1 MARFEISS
9 PLRGAEELQVTPAA
23 FGIMRSDLIR
33 IGQGVEEVHAE
44 LGRLRG
50 DCAASVSTSNETMEQ
65 LKDVIQWKAAQQD
78 LSIHEVAKHAKDAFE
93 EHRAT
98 MSNITTGAQAEFDTQ
113 RTKIELAAHQVGQT
127 AEKLQELYQQT
138 ALAV

>member
-1 MARFEISS
+1 
-9 PLRGAEELQVTPAA
+9 
-23 FGIMRSDLIR
+23 MRSDLIR

-50 DCAASVSTSNETMEQ
+50 DCAASVNTSIETLEK
-65 LKDVIQWKAAQQD
+65 LKDVVQWKAAQQD
-78 LSIHEVAKHAKDAFE
+78 LNLREVTKHTKDAFE

-98 MSNITTGAQAEFDTQ
+98 MANITTGAQAEFETQ
-113 RTKIELAAHQVGQT
+113 RTKIELAAQQVGQT

-138 ALAV
+138 TLAVQTLERRVQAV

>member
-9 PLRGAEELQVTPAA
+9 PLRGTEELQVTPAA

-50 DCAASVSTSNETMEQ
+50 DCAASVNTSNETLEQ
-65 LKDVIQWKAAQQD
+65 LKDVVQ
-78 LSIHEVAKHAKDAFE
+78 
-93 EHRAT
+93 
-98 MSNITTGAQAEFDTQ
+98 
-113 RTKIELAAHQVGQT
+113 
-127 AEKLQELYQQT
+127 
-138 ALAV
+138 